1 MTDINAIAGTSGG
14 DSIRGT
20 DGNDAIAALG
30 GSDTVRGMEG
40 DDVVLGGGAGDRIE
54 GDRGN
59 DALFGNT
66 GNDVLLGG
74 RGNDILHGGLGN
86 DVLTGGLDSD
96 TFVFTAVD
104 LQRNGM
110 DVVTDFRLGEDSL
123 SLVGLKITN
132 VERGF
137 LNDLTTM
144 NGEDLANGARSTDLT
159 ITVVDLFGRSQK
171 IVLLDSWSS
180 SMNAAWDAY
189 LSDLGYSSFA

>member
-20 DGNDAIAALG
+20 DGDDAIAALG

-110 DVVTDFRLGEDSL
+110 DAVTDFRLGEDSL

>member
-1 MTDINAIAGTSGG
+1 MTDINIVVGTAGG

-20 DGNDAIAALG
+20 DGDDSIAALG
-30 GSDTVRGMEG
+30 GADTVRGMEG
-40 DDVVLGGGAGDRIE
+40 DDAVLGGGAGDRLQ
-54 GDRGN
+54 GDRGD
-59 DALFGNT
+59 DALFGNL
-66 GNDVLLGG
+66 GNDVLIGG
-74 RGNDILHGGLGN
+74 RGNDFLHGGLGN
-86 DVLTGGLDSD
+86 DVLTGGLDCD

-104 LQRNGM
+104 LQRNGT
-110 DVVTDFRLGEDSL
+110 DVVTDFRLGEDKL

-137 LNDLTTM
+137 LEMTTM

-159 ITVVDLFGRSQK
+159 ITVVDLFGRAQK

-189 LSDLGYSSFA
+189 LTDLGYSNFA